1 MGDITNTTLTK
12 VNTMQTKNSKISSRI
27 ILSMMNKISDELVAY
42 DNDSWSD
49 EFRQCVRDV
58 IKAIDNLRKFF

>member
-1 MGDITNTTLTK
+1 
-12 VNTMQTKNSKISSRI
+12 MQTKNSKITSRI
-27 ILSMMNKISDELVAY
+27 ILSMMNKISNELVAY
-42 DNDSWSD
+42 DNEYWSD

>member
-12 VNTMQTKNSKISSRI
+12 VNTMQTKNSKITSRI
-27 ILSMMNKISDELVAY
+27 ILSMMNKISNELVAY
-42 DNDSWSD
+42 DNESWSD

>member
-27 ILSMMNKISDELVAY
+27 ILSMMNKISNELVAY

>member
-49 EFRQCVRDV
+49 DFRQCVRDV
-58 IKAIDNLRKFF
+58 IEAINNLRKFF

>member
-27 ILSMMNKISDELVAY
+27 ILSMMNKISNELVAY
-42 DNDSWSD
+42 DNDYWSD

>member
-1 MGDITNTTLTK
+1 
-12 VNTMQTKNSKISSRI
+12 MQTKNSKISSRI
-27 ILSMMNKISDELVAY
+27 ILSMMNKISNELVAY

>member
-12 VNTMQTKNSKISSRI
+12 VNTMQTKNSKITSRI
-27 ILSMMNKISDELVAY
+27 ILSMMNKISNELVAY

-49 EFRQCVRDV
+49 EFRQAVRDV

>member
-12 VNTMQTKNSKISSRI
+12 VNTMQTKNSKITSRI

-42 DNDSWSD
+42 DNEYWSD
-49 EFRQCVRDV
+49 EFRQYVRDV

>member
-1 MGDITNTTLTK
+1 MGDITNTTLIK
-12 VNTMQTKNSKISSRI
+12 VNTVQTKNSKISSRI

>member
-1 MGDITNTTLTK
+1 MGDITNTTLAK

-27 ILSMMNKISDELVAY
+27 ILSMMNKISNELVAY

>member
-1 MGDITNTTLTK
+1 MEDITNTTLTK

-27 ILSMMNKISDELVAY
+27 ILSMMNKISNELVAY